1 MSNGILAISMSSA
14 TNETFHVK
22 PRLFNGCKPL
32 VASNPLRSNPRDKEA
47 WRDQNSAN
55 TNLDAAA
62 RRGQFRGDRWNSG
75 EGRRKNGEGQ
85 PEQ

>member
-1 MSNGILAISMSSA
+1 MSSA
-14 TNETFHVK
+14 TNEIFHVK

-55 TNLDAAA
+55 TNLDAFQ
-62 RRGQFRGDRWNSG
+62 RTGN
-75 EGRRKNGEGQ
+75 GRQGNGEADGG
-85 PEQ
+85 PRMAN